1 MGEREF
7 YDDSN
12 TGYYKEKFKH
22 AKKKEK
28 KTQNYDDHLDISF
41 YKNFLMKDNMDLY
54 GKTLEDMKTFL
65 LKKSEEIVDHPQLKL
80 LKKQSIFEISPFF
93 LNFLKEI
100 IVECYGLLTC
110 FILN

>member
-1 MGEREF
+1 MGKKLKGLSFQSYLQENKIIPTRSIRFPLGEYSRKEREF

-28 KTQNYDDHLDISF
+28 KTQNYDDHVDISF

-54 GKTLEDMKTFL
+54 GKTLEDMKNFL
-65 LKKSEEIVDHPQLKL
+65 WKKSEEIVDHPQL
-80 LKKQSIFEISPFF
+80 
-93 LNFLKEI
+93 
-100 IVECYGLLTC
+100 
-110 FILN
+110 